1 VTKEA
6 VRNREERIRKAGV
19 YLTKFF
25 TRAKFF
31 GCCTE
36 SVKNR
41 TINATY
47 IFELVLTDVKAVF
60 TSSTIRLQ
68 VSVIDWHLMRSNAT
82 TFNTHKELYAN
93 NGNTRVLS
101 P

>member
-1 VTKEA
+1 MTKEA

-19 YLTKFF
+19 YLPKC
-25 TRAKFF
+25 F

-47 IFELVLTDVKAVF
+47 IFELVLTDVKAVC

-68 VSVIDWHLMRSNAT
+68 VSVIDWPLMRSNAT
-82 TFNTHKELYAN
+82 TFSTHKELYAN
-93 NGNTRVLS
+93 NGNIRVLS